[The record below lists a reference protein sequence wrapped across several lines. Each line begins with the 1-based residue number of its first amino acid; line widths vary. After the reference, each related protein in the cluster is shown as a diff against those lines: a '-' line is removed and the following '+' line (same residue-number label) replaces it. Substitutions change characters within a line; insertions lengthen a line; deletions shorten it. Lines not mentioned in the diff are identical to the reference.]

1 MRDKVHQMITYKLY
15 MWVYPFFH
23 KLIPFWLANLEI
35 YHGDKT
41 KIQTKNT
48 MSVVLIYMYM
58 NDSINKFEF
67 WSKISILP
75 DCILY
80 IQLLSTLITS
90 IVCVTNC
97 KRANEDSLE
106 MELPNL
112 LEIES
117 NYCWE
122 NLHQDQIYL
131 E

>member
-1 MRDKVHQMITYKLY
+1 MVTRHKFKQKNNVCGTDLH
-15 MWVYPFFH
+15 VYEWF
-23 KLIPFWLANLEI
+23 NE
-35 YHGDKT
+35 
-41 KIQTKNT
+41 Q
-48 MSVVLIYMYM
+48 V
-58 NDSINKFEF
+58 EF

-90 IVCVTNC
+90 IVCATNC